1 MYFSDDDMYEGLKLS
16 LDTLVDIVKNE
27 KDLNNKRKA
36 ASDLAQII
44 LQTIKIKSD
53 KEDWN
58 SLMKDETGKDKDK
71 NEEE

>member
-27 KDLNNKRKA
+27 KDLQNKRKA

-58 SLMKDETGKDKDK
+58 SLMKDEKEKDK
-71 NEEE
+71 NQEE

>member
-16 LDTLVDIVKNE
+16 LDTLVNIVKNE
-27 KDLNNKRKA
+27 TDLNNKRKA
-36 ASDLAQII
+36 AVDLAQII
-44 LQTIKIKSD
+44 LQTLKIKSD

-58 SLMKDETGKDKDK
+58 SLMKDEKEKDK

>member
-27 KDLNNKRKA
+27 KDLKNKRKA

-58 SLMKDETGKDKDK
+58 SLMKDETGKDKEK
-71 NEEE
+71 NEDE

>member
-16 LDTLVDIVKNE
+16 LDTLVYIVKNE
-27 KDLNNKRKA
+27 KDLQNKRKA

-58 SLMKDETGKDKDK
+58 SLMKDEKEKDK
-71 NEEE
+71 NQEE

>member
-58 SLMKDETGKDKDK
+58 SLMKDETGKDKEK
-71 NEEE
+71 NEDE

>member
-16 LDTLVDIVKNE
+16 LDTLVNIVKNE

-71 NEEE
+71 NEDE

>member
-16 LDTLVDIVKNE
+16 LDTLVNIVKNE
-27 KDLNNKRKA
+27 TDLNNKRKA
-36 ASDLAQII
+36 AVDLAQII
-44 LQTIKIKSD
+44 LQTLKIKSD

-58 SLMKDETGKDKDK
+58 LLMKDEKEKDK

>member
-16 LDTLVDIVKNE
+16 LDTLVEIVKTE
-27 KDLNNKRKA
+27 TDLKNKRKA

-53 KEDWN
+53 KEDWMK
-58 SLMKDETGKDKDK
+58 LMKDDK
-71 NEEE
+71 EENNKEED

>member
-16 LDTLVDIVKNE
+16 LDTLVYIVKNE
-27 KDLNNKRKA
+27 KDLQNKRKA

-58 SLMKDETGKDKDK
+58 SLMKDETGKDK

>member
-16 LDTLVDIVKNE
+16 LDTLVEIVKTE
-27 KDLNNKRKA
+27 TDLKNKRKA

-53 KEDWN
+53 KEDWKE
-58 SLMKDETGKDKDK
+58 LMKDNKEENNK
-71 NEEE
+71 EEE

>member
-16 LDTLVDIVKNE
+16 LDTLVNIVKNE

>member
-16 LDTLVDIVKNE
+16 LDTLVYIVKNE
-27 KDLNNKRKA
+27 TDLQNKRKA

-58 SLMKDETGKDKDK
+58 SLMKDEKEKDK
-71 NEEE
+71 NQEE